1 MAEQAQV
8 DGGIYDQIVRSVVD
22 HLHRQGFSE
31 VMARAQGFAV
41 PERVRWEEGHE
52 GVVPHIT
59 ARYNKAVYVFDI
71 ETRNHINEG
80 QVEDRWRL
88 LSAYARRHQGKF
100 YLVIPESRA
109 DYLEKVVSS
118 LDVRLEFLKLSGID

>member
-22 HLHRQGFSE
+22 HLHRQGFS
-31 VMARAQGFAV
+31 V